1 MIDVDVQV
9 ASESKTLPNED
20 QLSLWA
26 NTALSKLRENAE
38 LSIRLVDVEESQSLN
53 LEYRGKDKPTNVL
66 SFPFEMPPELVG
78 LEDMGD
84 LIGDL
89 VICASVVEEEAV
101 QQNKAPLHHWA
112 HMVVHGCLH
121 LLGYDHIN
129 DEEAQIMEDLEREIL
144 SALDISDPYLITDWD
159 HERTTESKYVQLARK
174 FQAIWR
180 RP

>member
-9 ASESKTLPNED
+9 ASECKTLPNEEL
-20 QLSLWA
+20 LSLWA
-26 NTALSKLRENAE
+26 KTALTNLKDSAE

-66 SFPFEMPPELVG
+66 SFPFEMPAELIG
-78 LEDMGD
+78 LEEMGD

-129 DEEAQIMEDLEREIL
+129 DEEAEIMEDLERKIL
-144 SALDISDPYLITDWD
+144 SQLDITDPYLITD
-159 HERTTESKYVQLARK
+159 
-174 FQAIWR
+174 
-180 RP
+180 